1 MRVPQMAEQRWL
13 KAMAIVAVVVVTGML
28 IQRSR
33 SYASLASFHA
43 EAEKECWRILDAS
56 EGRQFDTE
64 DRKDWIARTRGV
76 LRYHA
81 RMARNYRRA
90 ARYPWLPVGPARPE
104 PCGMP

>member
-1 MRVPQMAEQRWL
+1 MRLPQMAERRW
-13 KAMAIVAVVVVTGML
+13 MTVVAIVAVVVGIRLL

-43 EAEKECWRILDAS
+43 EAEKECWQILEAS
-56 EGRQFDTE
+56 ESKQFDPA
-64 DRKDWIARTRGV
+64 DRKDWTAHARGV

-90 ARYPWLPVGPARPE
+90 ARYPWLPVEPDPPE
-104 PCGMP
+104 P

>member
-1 MRVPQMAEQRWL
+1 MRLPQAAERRWMS
-13 KAMAIVAVVVVTGML
+13 AVAIVAIVVVTGML

-43 EAEKECWRILDAS
+43 EAEKECWRMLEAS
-56 EGRQFDTE
+56 EGRQLDPE
-64 DRKDWIARTRGV
+64 DRKDWIAHTRGV

-90 ARYPWLPVGPARPE
+90 ARYPWLPLE
-104 PCGMP
+104 PDPPNPGR